1 MSDIRANTISD
12 ASGNGPI
19 NLHKQSA
26 AKAHINFDGTDIT
39 IQTSSL
45 NITTVADTGIGKYT
59 TNFINSFNSLPSAT
73 GGMTIANFAG
83 VMRVNPSTGACQI
96 FKAQSYSGS
105 AYEDGT
111 DTSIQCCGDL
121 A

>member
-26 AKAHINFDGTDIT
+26 AKAYANFDSDGSINE
-39 IQTSSL
+39 SL
-45 NITTVADTGIGKYT
+45 NISSATDVSPGSVQLFYTNSFASNYSIPIGFCQNNTVYGFSSYTTTYFKGIVRLISDQSVYDRDKTTVVTH
-59 TNFINSFNSLPSAT
+59 
-73 GGMTIANFAG
+73 
-83 VMRVNPSTGACQI
+83 
-96 FKAQSYSGS
+96 
-105 AYEDGT
+105 
-111 DTSIQCCGDL
+111 GDL